1 MCGGAEDGKVVKAKL
16 IVQMDS
22 LFNYE
27 RTEKT
32 RLLLAIMHGGYS
44 MEERSKSKPLRAL
57 PSTTKRTLNRTHRP
71 SSYRKPQ
78 LHSSHAKIS
87 GALSVRSIVPI
98 TAFFSPFETL

>member
-1 MCGGAEDGKVVKAKL
+1 MNGFGSLSVCGGAEDGKVVKAKL

-27 RTEKT
+27 RIEKT

-57 PSTTKRTLNRTHRP
+57 PSTKRTLDRTHRP

-78 LHSSHAKIS
+78 LHSFT
-87 GALSVRSIVPI
+87 R
-98 TAFFSPFETL
+98 